1 MAYEIKG
8 TIIKIGDIQQVT
20 EKLSKREVVIETAD
34 NPRYP
39 QSIPVELVNDRTSLV
54 DGMSA
59 GDSVRAE
66 VDIRGRAWTKPG
78 SETKYFLS
86 LNVYK
91 LERIGASA
99 NKGGQHE
106 PAPSSPDAQDS
117 IPF

>member
-1 MAYEIKG
+1 
-8 TIIKIGDIQQVT
+8 
-20 EKLSKREVVIETAD
+20 
-34 NPRYP
+34 
-39 QSIPVELVNDRTSLV
+39 
-54 DGMSA
+54 
-59 GDSVRAE
+59 
-66 VDIRGRAWTKPG
+66 
-78 SETKYFLS
+78 LS